1 MSGKS
6 LAFRAAAVGSERRG
20 WAICPCGAGSWGGVY
35 KRSAAAIFPK
45 GSYFSDISDD
55 DLQNIVVLI
64 NNRPRKRLNYLT
76 LFEVLKKF
84 SRNCVEIVL
93 AIYHQIMLLT
103 SKQCMS
109 FFCTKNVRLS
119 DDIESPEITRI
130 SGVILFGKAFGKL
143 CSGKGR
149 FMRSTGS

>member
-1 MSGKS
+1 M
-6 LAFRAAAVGSERRG
+6 
-20 WAICPCGAGSWGGVY
+20 
-35 KRSAAAIFPK
+35 AIFPK

-76 LFEVLKKF
+76 PFEVLKKF
-84 SRNCVEIVL
+84 SRNCVVLVL
-93 AIYHQIMLLT
+93 AFYHQIMLLT

-119 DDIESPEITRI
+119 DDIDTPEITRI
-130 SGVILFGKAFGKL
+130 SGAVFVRKGVRKSMFGKGAVFGNP
-143 CSGKGR
+143 
-149 FMRSTGS
+149 